1 MTVSNFLQIELTI
14 QEKWFVLYD
23 TSFLPDTAIR
33 LGQLITDPRKPAD
46 TVQKAPLE
54 IRQLGMTVDRHSEKD
69 VVFQTRTDKSLG
81 IGLSATVLS
90 ILPFGLSG
98 DKRKDT
104 THLYEIKKVEVRMFN
119 PSREYVLKSVLEP
132 EVLNYLARHK
142 YRKSLYM
149 IVGIQI
155 GFNAK
160 IVHKRT
166 HTKAEG
172 LIVSNP
178 GALTD

>member
-1 MTVSNFLQIELTI
+1 
-14 QEKWFVLYD
+14 
-23 TSFLPDTAIR
+23 
-33 LGQLITDPRKPAD
+33 
-46 TVQKAPLE
+46 
-54 IRQLGMTVDRHSEKD
+54 
-69 VVFQTRTDKSLG
+69 
-81 IGLSATVLS
+81 
-90 ILPFGLSG
+90 
-98 DKRKDT
+98 
-104 THLYEIKKVEVRMFN
+104 MFN

-166 HTKAEG
+166 HKKGGG
-172 LIVSNP
+172 LNVSIP
-178 GALTD
+178 GALTGIPVDLGAGYECSATNHRYERKRISSFVFAYRLREVRYYKKNNSTTDVEFTKGAELHDLYGNNHVLMQPDVKEEVYLGTQDEIRIDGLFREDSDEGEHDTVIIDGCIMVSSMH